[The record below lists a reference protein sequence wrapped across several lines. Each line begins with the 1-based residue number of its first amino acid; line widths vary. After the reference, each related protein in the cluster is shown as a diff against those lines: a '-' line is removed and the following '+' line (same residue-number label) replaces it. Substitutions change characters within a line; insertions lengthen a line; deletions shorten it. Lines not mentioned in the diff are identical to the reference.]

1 MATVPPIV
9 VRDGESPSHGEVGQ
23 VSLDSTR
30 KGTHMLTTDTVLT
43 IHGNRGYRGVPLVS
57 VYHHLFDPE
66 LMLRAYGKIYRNA
79 GAMTKGSKDHRNLGK
94 RR

>member
-1 MATVPPIV
+1 M
-9 VRDGESPSHGEVGQ
+9 
-23 VSLDSTR
+23 
-30 KGTHMLTTDTVLT
+30 HMLTTDTVLT

-79 GAMTKGSKDHRNLGK
+79 GAMTKGSTRETIK
-94 RR
+94 RRQARRNPGGTVKAGLLEPQ